1 MSHKDS
7 RRRILDRRSFLKV
20 GALGTAL
27 PLPSWLPGPATPDPP
42 GPQTPQRELSTG
54 LLPPIPTPADLASD
68 RLVHHYR
75 DYFNPPELQNEL
87 GFLQTVKSVSAV
99 TAITFP
105 PLSCCSSPSIPFSP
119 GSLVTCELFLNG
131 QILTAFPPPAGNVAY
146 TWFPHKIL
154 RETRV
159 QGLLFTTETFLPAKQ
174 NVVVESIEVK
184 NESQQ
189 QRRVELGFDLRAGVT
204 MTQGKPWFINIP
216 AATGNRITTVESR
229 GCVVFED
236 VHSPAVSVQG
246 IYPKPVRIKERRM
259 FIHELVLD
267 PGEKHT
273 LHYVNVI
280 GSDKRAVLASYD
292 HLQATFDGL
301 LAENERHFASLLRS
315 ALTPHNSAFS
325 GHLPQLHTNDAA
337 LWKHYYTGAGC
348 LLFSRRVSPDSA
360 YGPTYITVARIG
372 TTLSFIWDTM
382 LTSLSLALLDPN
394 PLRSLVE
401 AWLRN
406 DMHQHLAT
414 DYLSGEAVGVPGY
427 AVNDMGIL
435 RCADSYLRVTG
446 DFAWLDKPVQGKPVI
461 EHLVDHALYWKK
473 LVNDQTG
480 LADYGRYYN
489 LLEVVSTYTHQVA
502 AVNAGNVYGMRF
514 IAALL
519 ERRGDATRAARLRS
533 EARQL
538 AERINR
544 LLYVKG
550 KGWWRCGQPN
560 GTYNQIRH
568 CFDLLTVLDTMFED
582 LSDDQKKEMSN
593 FFWTQLHT
601 PLWMHALSPYDV
613 DATWNPRP
621 DHSWLGA
628 YIGWPSMT
636 AKGLYKIDPPSRVS
650 GWVKVLARAA
660 NQGLYGQA
668 HMVESI
674 FPPEQGGA
682 FKSPF
687 DQPYGNHWCEVAGGS
702 FTDMVID
709 SIFGADLTLYRGIN
723 VNSRLEEF
731 DAAAKL
737 HGLHYQGKLYAISQK
752 GSEPDNL

>member
-1 MSHKDS
+1 
-7 RRRILDRRSFLKV
+7 LKA

-27 PLPSWLPGPATPDPP
+27 PLPSWLPSS
-42 GPQTPQRELSTG
+42 QTPVPAAPKTQQSKLSTE
-54 LLPPIPTPADLASD
+54 LLPAIPTPADLASD
-68 RLVHHYR
+68 RLVHHFR

-87 GFLQTVKSVSAV
+87 GFLATVKSVSAV

-105 PLSCCSSPSIPFSP
+105 PFSCCSSPRIPFSP

-159 QGLLFTTETFLPAKQ
+159 EGLLFTTETFLPAKQ
-174 NVVVESIEVK
+174 KVVAESIEVK
-184 NESQQ
+184 NESHE
-189 QRRVELGFDLRAGVT
+189 RRKVELGFDLRAGVT
-204 MTQGKPWFINIP
+204 MTQRKAWFNNIP
-216 AATGNRITTVESR
+216 AEADNRLTAVEPR
-229 GCVVFED
+229 GSVVFED

-246 IYPKPVRIKERRM
+246 VFPRPTRIRQSRM
-259 FIHELVLD
+259 LIHEFVLG
-267 PGEKHT
+267 PGEKRT
-273 LHYVNVI
+273 FHYLNVI
-280 GSDKRAVLASYD
+280 GSDKDAVLESYD
-292 HLQATFDGL
+292 SLQASFDEL
-301 LAENERHFASLLRS
+301 LGKNERHFASLLRS
-315 ALTPHNSAFS
+315 AFTPQNSEFS
-325 GHLPQLHTNDAA
+325 GYLPQLHTRNPA
-337 LWKHYYTGAGC
+337 LWKHYYTGVGC
-348 LLFSRRVSPDSA
+348 LLFSRRVAPDSA
-360 YGPTYITVARIG
+360 YSPTYITVARIG
-372 TTLSFIWDTM
+372 TTVSFIWDTM

-401 AWLRN
+401 VWLAS
-406 DMHQHLAT
+406 DMHHHLAT
-414 DYLSGEAVGVPGY
+414 DYLSGQAVGVPGY

-435 RCADSYLRVTG
+435 RCADSFLRVTG
-446 DFAWLDKPVQGKPVI
+446 DFAWLDKPIQGKPVI
-461 EHLVDHALYWKK
+461 EHLVDHALYWKT
-473 LVNDQTG
+473 LVKDQRG

-514 IAALL
+514 VAGLL
-519 ERRGDATRAARLRS
+519 ERRGDGRRAAQLRS
-533 EARQL
+533 EAGQL
-538 AERINR
+538 ADRINH

-550 KGWWRCGQPN
+550 QGWWQCGQPD
-560 GTYNQIRH
+560 GTFNQVRH
-568 CFDLLTVLDTMFED
+568 CYDLLTVLDTMLED
-582 LSDDQKKEMSN
+582 LSDDQKKEMSD

-636 AKGLYKIDPPSRVS
+636 AKGLYKIGPPSRVT
-650 GWVKVLARAA
+650 GWVKALAKSA

-674 FPPEQGGA
+674 FPPVEGGA

-687 DQPYGNHWCEVAGGS
+687 DQPYGNHWCEIAGGS
-702 FTDMVID
+702 FADMVID
-709 SIFGADLTLYRGIN
+709 SIFGADLTLDRGIN
-723 VNSRLEEF
+723 VNSRLEGF
-731 DAAAKL
+731 DAEAKL
-737 HGLHYQGKLYAISQK
+737 RGLHYQGKVYTISRK
-752 GSEPDNL
+752 GAQIEKS